1 MGGTRKSAVWLPS
14 GVGWLT
20 IVQQE
25 NLSPMDPETPHG
37 GRGSATA
44 PWPLAFRFDRRL
56 LPRTEQSTRV
66 VWNYFLIHSQDDLKK
81 KEKKKISMLSNILN
95 INPDVGSGSDL
106 LTHVWRRNGK
116 QLSSRPVLTLHH
128 DKTLQF
134 EGPRLFCSIRL
145 QSTSIVQAM
154 IAN

>member
-1 MGGTRKSAVWLPS
+1 
-14 GVGWLT
+14 
-20 IVQQE
+20 
-25 NLSPMDPETPHG
+25 
-37 GRGSATA
+37 
-44 PWPLAFRFDRRL
+44 
-56 LPRTEQSTRV
+56 
-66 VWNYFLIHSQDDLKK
+66 
-81 KEKKKISMLSNILN
+81 MLSNILN

-116 QLSSRPVLTLHH
+116 QLSSRPVFTFH

-145 QSTSIVQAM
+145 QSNSIVQAM